1 MIAYTPH
8 PLLDNGCSL
17 FKYRDADIG
26 RLYALNI
33 KSVMLMDNKDGARYS
48 FLTLR
53 RLSRIQITNAF
64 KHIPKMHCNILIVPA
79 IVDTIEDTANPGSV
93 DRKNSFVELES
104 ILIQQVSVELKLLPL
119 IE

>member
-1 MIAYTPH
+1 MSAYTPH

-17 FKYRDADIG
+17 FKYRYADNG
-26 RLYALNI
+26 RLYALNT

-53 RLSRIQITNAF
+53 RLSKIQITNAF
-64 KHIPKMHCNILIVPA
+64 KHIPNMHCNTLILPA
-79 IVDTIEDTANPGSV
+79 IVDGIEDTAKPGSV
-93 DRKNSFVELES
+93 DRKNSFVEFKS
-104 ILIQQVSVELKLLPL
+104 ILIQQVSADLELLPL